1 MTTMKFNELKIQK
14 NILRALREAGYE
26 QPTPIQQE
34 AIPPVLAG
42 RDLLGCAQTGTG
54 KTCAFSVPIIQHLCE
69 EEGKPGVV
77 RALILTPTRELAL
90 QIYENVCQY
99 ARYTTVTAAVIFGG
113 VSQVP
118 QVEAIQRGA
127 DILIATPGRLW
138 DLMGQNIVKL
148 NKVEC
153 FVLDEADRM
162 LDMGFFPDVKR
173 IIKYLPAKR
182 QTLLFSATIPNE
194 IAALADSLLKKPVR
208 ISITPS
214 AKPVEKI
221 EQKVFFV
228 EKPEKRELLAD
239 IIRQSN
245 VHQTLVFTRTKHG
258 ADRVARDLNRAGIKA
273 KSIHGD
279 KSQNQRQRALNEFK
293 ECKIAVLVAT
303 DIAARGI
310 DINEL
315 PLVINFEL
323 PNIPETYVH
332 RIGRT
337 GRAGQ
342 EGTAISFCDKSE
354 RPYLADI
361 EKLIGKR
368 IPVAGEIPHT
378 EKQAEPV
385 KREPAQRKTTN
396 TRTRRKLVSENAP
409 AEAVA
414 AEAAKE
420 KAAKQK
426 ARKAAAAAKRP
437 NRKEKAAEIQA
448 EQHAKAAA
456 PRARR
461 SAVASRGRGR
471 RNDPYARY
479 EKNEPRVDA
488 HTPSRAYALSDE
500 AAERIRKKVEA
511 ALAARAEKTAVT
523 APEPKEKK
531 TAPVRRSRRRAA
543 VVVRVDAQYR
553 AVAVL
558 HVRADVLDLVGVAV
572 RRRELHGVR
581 QVDDRLFLRRR
592 AERLEHAVADPHG
605 VFDLGARKALG
616 RILVAQPHVRILPL
630 QLLRHLA
637 DQHRRIDGDRDHAVH
652 IRVEHDTPLQR
663 RRRVVEMQDDVLRA
677 ADRLK
682 RPLDQVAARLH
693 EHLHRHVVR
702 NQALLDQIPQR
713 FELRF
718 RGCRKADL
726 DLLEADLHERLEKD
740 DLAVQ
745 VHRRDER
752 LVAVAQVDAAP
763 DRRAADHLIRPC
775 ALRKADRRKRPVLF
789 ISRLHVPSPNRAAQ
803 SPKVLSSYCTMTSTL
818 YISIS
823 DSRSDAVASKTS
835 GSTCGLYHGIEAK

>member
-1 MTTMKFNELKIQK
+1 MKFNELKIQK
-14 NILRALREAGYE
+14 NILKALREAGYE
-26 QPTPIQQE
+26 KPTPIQQE

-54 KTCAFSVPIIQHLCE
+54 KTCAFSVPIIQRLCR

-90 QIYENVCQY
+90 QIYENICQY
-99 ARYTTVTAAVIFGG
+99 ARYMPCTAAVIFGG

-182 QTLLFSATIPNE
+182 QTLLFSATIPKE
-194 IAALADSLLKKPVR
+194 IAALADSLLKNPVR
-208 ISITPS
+208 ISVTPS

-221 EQKVFFV
+221 EQKVFLV
-228 EKPEKRELLAD
+228 EKAEKRELLAD

-368 IPVAGEIPHT
+368 IPLAAEIPHT
-378 EKQAEPV
+378 EKENEPA
-385 KREPAQRKTTN
+385 KREPAQRRTTN
-396 TRTRRKLVSENAP
+396 NRTRRKLVSENAP

-414 AEAAKE
+414 AEAAAE

-437 NRKEKAAEIQA
+437 SRKQKASDAQA
-448 EQHAKAAA
+448 EQRAKAAA

-461 SAVASRGRGR
+461 SAAASGGRGR

-511 ALAARAEKTAVT
+511 ALAARAEKAAASSVQT
-523 APEPKEKK
+523 EKK
-531 TAPVRRSRRRAA
+531 AAPARRSRRR
-543 VVVRVDAQYR
+543 V
-553 AVAVL
+553 
-558 HVRADVLDLVGVAV
+558 
-572 RRRELHGVR
+572 
-581 QVDDRLFLRRR
+581 
-592 AERLEHAVADPHG
+592 
-605 VFDLGARKALG
+605 K
-616 RILVAQPHVRILPL
+616 
-630 QLLRHLA
+630 
-637 DQHRRIDGDRDHAVH
+637 
-652 IRVEHDTPLQR
+652 
-663 RRRVVEMQDDVLRA
+663 
-677 ADRLK
+677 K
-682 RPLDQVAARLH
+682 
-693 EHLHRHVVR
+693 
-702 NQALLDQIPQR
+702 
-713 FELRF
+713 
-718 RGCRKADL
+718 
-726 DLLEADLHERLEKD
+726 
-740 DLAVQ
+740 
-745 VHRRDER
+745 
-752 LVAVAQVDAAP
+752 
-763 DRRAADHLIRPC
+763 
-775 ALRKADRRKRPVLF
+775 
-789 ISRLHVPSPNRAAQ
+789 
-803 SPKVLSSYCTMTSTL
+803 
-818 YISIS
+818 
-823 DSRSDAVASKTS
+823 
-835 GSTCGLYHGIEAK
+835 

>member
-1 MTTMKFNELKIQK
+1 MKFNELKIQK
-14 NILRALREAGYE
+14 NILKALREAGYE
-26 QPTPIQQE
+26 KPTPIQQE

-54 KTCAFSVPIIQHLCE
+54 KTCAFSVPIIQRLCR

-90 QIYENVCQY
+90 QIYENICQY
-99 ARYTTVTAAVIFGG
+99 ARYMPCTAAVIFGG

-182 QTLLFSATIPNE
+182 QTLLFSATIPKE
-194 IAALADSLLKKPVR
+194 IAALADSLLKNPVR
-208 ISITPS
+208 ISVTPS

-221 EQKVFFV
+221 EQKVFLV
-228 EKPEKRELLAD
+228 EKAEKRELLAD
-239 IIRQSN
+239 IIRQRN

-368 IPVAGEIPHT
+368 IPLAAEIPHT
-378 EKQAEPV
+378 EKENEPA
-385 KREPAQRKTTN
+385 KREPAQRRTTN
-396 TRTRRKLVSENAP
+396 NRTRRKLVSENAP

-414 AEAAKE
+414 AEAAAE

-426 ARKAAAAAKRP
+426 LRQAAAAAKRP
-437 NRKEKAAEIQA
+437 SRKQKAADAQA
-448 EQHAKAAA
+448 EQRAKAAA

-461 SAVASRGRGR
+461 SAAASGGRGR

-511 ALAARAEKTAVT
+511 ALAARAEKAAAASEQT
-523 APEPKEKK
+523 EKK
-531 TAPVRRSRRRAA
+531 AAPARR
-543 VVVRVDAQYR
+543 
-553 AVAVL
+553 
-558 HVRADVLDLVGVAV
+558 G
-572 RRRELHGVR
+572 
-581 QVDDRLFLRRR
+581 
-592 AERLEHAVADPHG
+592 
-605 VFDLGARKALG
+605 
-616 RILVAQPHVRILPL
+616 
-630 QLLRHLA
+630 
-637 DQHRRIDGDRDHAVH
+637 
-652 IRVEHDTPLQR
+652 
-663 RRRVVEMQDDVLRA
+663 RRRV
-677 ADRLK
+677 K
-682 RPLDQVAARLH
+682 
-693 EHLHRHVVR
+693 
-702 NQALLDQIPQR
+702 
-713 FELRF
+713 
-718 RGCRKADL
+718 K
-726 DLLEADLHERLEKD
+726 
-740 DLAVQ
+740 
-745 VHRRDER
+745 
-752 LVAVAQVDAAP
+752 
-763 DRRAADHLIRPC
+763 
-775 ALRKADRRKRPVLF
+775 
-789 ISRLHVPSPNRAAQ
+789 
-803 SPKVLSSYCTMTSTL
+803 
-818 YISIS
+818 
-823 DSRSDAVASKTS
+823 
-835 GSTCGLYHGIEAK
+835 

>member
-1 MTTMKFNELKIQK
+1 MKFNELKIQK
-14 NILRALREAGYE
+14 NILKALREAGYE
-26 QPTPIQQE
+26 KPTPIQQE

-54 KTCAFSVPIIQHLCE
+54 KTCAFSVPIIQRLCR

-90 QIYENVCQY
+90 QIYENICQY
-99 ARYTTVTAAVIFGG
+99 ARYMPCTAAVIFGG

-182 QTLLFSATIPNE
+182 QTLLFSATIPQE
-194 IAALADSLLKKPVR
+194 IAALADSLLKNPVR
-208 ISITPS
+208 ISVTPS

-221 EQKVFFV
+221 EQKVFLV
-228 EKPEKRELLAD
+228 EKAEKRELLAD
-239 IIRQSN
+239 IIRQRN

-368 IPVAGEIPHT
+368 IPLAAEIPHT
-378 EKQAEPV
+378 EKENEPA
-385 KREPAQRKTTN
+385 KREPAQRRTTN
-396 TRTRRKLVSENAP
+396 NRTRRKLVSENAP

-414 AEAAKE
+414 AEAAAE

-426 ARKAAAAAKRP
+426 TRKAAAAAKRP
-437 NRKEKAAEIQA
+437 SRKQKASDAQA
-448 EQHAKAAA
+448 EQRAKAAA

-461 SAVASRGRGR
+461 SAAASGGRGR

-511 ALAARAEKTAVT
+511 ALAARAEKAAAASEQT
-523 APEPKEKK
+523 EKK
-531 TAPVRRSRRRAA
+531 AAPAHR
-543 VVVRVDAQYR
+543 
-553 AVAVL
+553 
-558 HVRADVLDLVGVAV
+558 G
-572 RRRELHGVR
+572 
-581 QVDDRLFLRRR
+581 
-592 AERLEHAVADPHG
+592 
-605 VFDLGARKALG
+605 
-616 RILVAQPHVRILPL
+616 
-630 QLLRHLA
+630 
-637 DQHRRIDGDRDHAVH
+637 HRRV
-652 IRVEHDTPLQR
+652 
-663 RRRVVEMQDDVLRA
+663 
-677 ADRLK
+677 K
-682 RPLDQVAARLH
+682 
-693 EHLHRHVVR
+693 
-702 NQALLDQIPQR
+702 
-713 FELRF
+713 
-718 RGCRKADL
+718 K
-726 DLLEADLHERLEKD
+726 
-740 DLAVQ
+740 
-745 VHRRDER
+745 
-752 LVAVAQVDAAP
+752 
-763 DRRAADHLIRPC
+763 
-775 ALRKADRRKRPVLF
+775 
-789 ISRLHVPSPNRAAQ
+789 
-803 SPKVLSSYCTMTSTL
+803 
-818 YISIS
+818 
-823 DSRSDAVASKTS
+823 
-835 GSTCGLYHGIEAK
+835 